1 MMDMKLYGQADFLY
15 AVSRQILERLFSS
28 GIISEEQ
35 KVRADELNRKTIFE
49 RYSSI
54 ADLEVSA

>member
-1 MMDMKLYGQADFLY
+1 MDMKLYGQADFLY

>member
-1 MMDMKLYGQADFLY
+1 MDVELYGQADYLY

-28 GIISEEQ
+28 GLLSEEQ
-35 KVRADELNRKTIFE
+35 KARADELNRKTIFE